1 MTKGHGLKNSS
12 KHLSHGLSLQIPSPL
27 LFLSNKFCV
36 YIDLQISIGAIT
48 FIFVFVV
55 MILNHVFSVFV
66 SVCSYNP
73 NQGLQPI

>member
-1 MTKGHGLKNSS
+1 MAFHST
-12 KHLSHGLSLQIPSPL
+12 PSPL

-73 NQGLQPI
+73 NQGLQPT